1 MKDYF
6 FFFLFFHVWF
16 FYILFQ
22 IQISWSNYEL
32 MIRINRWCLKRLNI
46 LKGVHI
52 SNLKNFWCK
61 FETISTNQ
69 IFQRIKH
76 AHIYI
81 FYSSINIP
89 TVAVYLCIWLY
100 LFCCY
105 CIKCIC
111 LYLILITYLYQCIKV
126 HRFLDIHVVSIYFVF
141 CNLL

>member
-81 FYSSINIP
+81 LFIYQYTYSCSVFMYLIVFVLLLLYQMYMFVFDIDYILVSMYQSASIPWYSCCINIF
-89 TVAVYLCIWLY
+89 CIL
-100 LFCCY
+100 
-105 CIKCIC
+105 
-111 LYLILITYLYQCIKV
+111 
-126 HRFLDIHVVSIYFVF
+126 
-141 CNLL
+141 